1 MDCFGYTL
9 HMSKPNVTRV
19 QSATQWTASVHT
31 LHMSKPNVTRVQS
44 ATQWTAS
51 VHTVH
56 MSKPNVTRVQ
66 SATQWTASVHT
77 VHMSKP
83 NVTRVQSATQWTA
96 SVHTLRMSKGQFVAK
111 SRVQGK
117 SFKAHTG
124 GVDSAWQLLKELI
137 PKSVSTRAKGTAK
150 FNSKIHMY
158 IRAWQW
164 RWENTAATNLCKK
177 NGNGIPAQER
187 HLRKES
193 GKMATEIAPKL
204 RF

>member
-1 MDCFGYTL
+1 MSKPNETRVQSATQWTASVHTLHMSKPNVTRVQSATQWTASVHTLRMSKPNVTRVQSATQWTASVHTL

-51 VHTVH
+51 VHTLH
-56 MSKPNVTRVQ
+56 MSN
-66 SATQWTASVHT
+66 H
-77 VHMSKP
+77 
-83 NVTRVQSATQWTA
+83 
-96 SVHTLRMSKGQFVAK
+96 SKGQFVAK

-124 GVDSAWQLLKELI
+124 GVDSAWQLLKESI

-177 NGNGIPAQER
+177 TAMAY
-187 HLRKES
+187 LRK
-193 GKMATEIAPKL
+193 KDT
-204 RF
+204 